1 MNRFEKLELATCLI
15 LKEGHEHGVSKHE
28 ISMLCKVFG
37 RASDYADNGFIK
49 TQLLKALSICKKI
62 QRARASTLFVYYD
75 DYKYLMNSID
85 SMVKVLKSNE
95 YRLSNF
101 IL

>member
-1 MNRFEKLELATCLI
+1 MNRFEKIELATSLI

-28 ISMLCKVFG
+28 ICILCKVFG
-37 RASDYADNGFIK
+37 RASDYAYNGFTK

-62 QRARASTLFVYYD
+62 QRARVSTFFVYYD
-75 DYKYLMNSID
+75 DYKYLMNSVD
-85 SMVKVLKSNE
+85 SMVNVLRSNE
-95 YRLSNF
+95 HKLSNF